1 MGMHFYECV
10 CVVIRNLSMHSKI
23 NTLKTVIDI
32 HLYLATPVSI
42 SLQKNEG
49 RVKFRVLTTA
59 NFRLKQGIQNGF
71 K

>member
-1 MGMHFYECV
+1 MY
-10 CVVIRNLSMHSKI
+10 SKT
-23 NTLKTVIDI
+23 NTLKTVIYI
-32 HLYLATPVSI
+32 QLYLATPASI

-49 RVKFRVLTTA
+49 RMKFRVLTTA

>member
-1 MGMHFYECV
+1 
-10 CVVIRNLSMHSKI
+10 MHSKI